1 MKQYVIIGNGVAAA
15 GCIEGIRSA
24 DPNGAVTV
32 VSAERHPVYCRPLI
46 SYYLEGKTDIERM
59 RYRDAGFYEQNGCRV
74 LYGRSAVRLDAAAK
88 TVELDDGTILPYD
101 SICVAAGSSPFLPP
115 LEGLETVEKAFTFM
129 TLDDA
134 LALEA
139 AVKDDSRV
147 LIVGAGLIG
156 MKCAE
161 GIRHLCKEMTIVDL
175 APRVLPA
182 VLDETG
188 SAIVQKQMEAQG
200 ISFRLAD
207 SVAEFT
213 EDTAT
218 LKSGEVIPFDVLV
231 LAVGV
236 RPNTALAESAGCEVR
251 RGIVT
256 DQNQRTTVPDLYAA
270 GDCTLSHDLTS
281 GQDKILALLPNAYLQ
296 GETAGISMAGGAHPY
311 DKAMPVNAGGFFG
324 LHIATCGDLNGESFI
339 TQSENSYKRLVVRDN
354 RLVGFILIGE
364 IARAGIYTSL
374 VREQTPL
381 NTLDFDLIREKPQLM
396 AFGSAARAQKLG
408 GAKA

>member
-1 MKQYVIIGNGVAAA
+1 MKYVIIGNSAAA
-15 GCIEGIRSA
+15 IGAVEGIRQIDAAS
-24 DPNGAVTV
+24 PIVLISKEPHHTY
-32 VSAERHPVYCRPLI
+32 SRPLI
-46 SYYLEGKTDIERM
+46 SYLLWGKTDEQRM
-59 RYRDAGFYEQNGCRV
+59 KYRPDDFYEVNHVQA
-74 LYGRSAVRLDAAAK
+74 LLGRAAASIDAK
-88 TVELDDGTILPYD
+88 TRAVILEDGERIPYD
-101 SICVAAGSSPFLPP
+101 KLLLATGSTPFVPP
-115 LEGLETVEKAFTFM
+115 MTGLEKVKRRHAFL

-134 LALEA
+134 KALEC
-139 AVKDDSRV
+139 DLTSDSRV

-256 DQNQRTTVPDLYAA
+256 DQNQQTTMPDLYAA

-354 RLVGFILIGE
+354 RLVGFILIGD